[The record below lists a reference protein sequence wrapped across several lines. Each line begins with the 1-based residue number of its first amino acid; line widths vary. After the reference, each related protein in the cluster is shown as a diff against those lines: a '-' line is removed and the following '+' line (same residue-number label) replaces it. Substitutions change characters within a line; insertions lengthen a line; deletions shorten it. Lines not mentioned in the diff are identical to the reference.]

1 MTTDRERFEKWA
13 EKQSSKGKDIRIT
26 LMKQGD
32 LAQFRR
38 ECGVT
43 KHIPKTYCPVCGY
56 KQLYEKIE
64 EIVSITGETL
74 DSSPFPTF
82 IQCICR
88 ECKTEAVISIVVR
101 GTLPE
106 EKMVLRAIADANAG
120 DQPVP
125 DDPDFIEENPNLDS
139 VGD

>member
-13 EKQSSKGKDIRIT
+13 NKQSDKGKDIRIT

-38 ECGVT
+38 EYGVT

-56 KQLYEKIE
+56 KQLYEKVME
-64 EIVSITGETL
+64 EILLEGASQGV
-74 DSSPFPTF
+74 
-82 IQCICR
+82 CR
-88 ECKTEAVISIVVR
+88 ECKSEVVILIIVR
-101 GTLPE
+101 GQLPE
-106 EKMVLRAIADANAG
+106 EKMVLRAMADANSG
-120 DQPVP
+120 EQQVP
-125 DDPDFIEENPNLDS
+125 DDPDFLDENPNLDS